1 MQFLYSKHFIYL
13 ICSLTFFCL
22 FGSIAHL
29 LPPFLEKNN
38 KLEDLRKL
46 EERFSY
52 KDGENEQIIVN
63 IYYNEKNNN
72 YSVLESSTTDEDAI
86 AYAIYNKS
94 YQRTGW
100 DYLAISAYEKN
111 DSKYNDSIKAY
122 AMGYIEGY
130 ITKDSITQNF
140 FNMIHFHPEDYSM
153 PEYLKEYL
161 QKNTE
166 YMKQNAESKMEHD
179 KYWEHVYYIYQQLLG
194 LYDGYI
200 AAIGRNV
207 TGFYEFI
214 LLNSYTD
221 MEDVI
226 SLHSNSFPYDFD
238 KMDADDIRKYILLK
252 SHCSALVKL
261 AEDFSDIWFGHN
273 TWFTYASML
282 RIFKEYRFVT
292 KNAYEKSKT
301 TAFPSYPGLLFS
313 SDDFYL
319 LDSNLVVM
327 ETTNPIYNNSLY
339 EKIKPECLLTW
350 VRSVLA
356 NRLASSSEDWTE
368 IFKNENS
375 GTYNN
380 QFMILDLNKINL
392 KSKSIPDKSLM
403 IIEQIPG
410 ETETNDV
417 TQYLRNGY
425 WPSYNV
431 PFSDYFYEKSGFIE
445 RLKDKPE
452 LIYDIDYKQ
461 CSRAQIYKRDQKN
474 IKSNYDFGRMLRF
487 NDFQNDNLSFNKAY
501 LTIAARYD
509 LDPNK
514 TYCYGATDV
523 KYVSVKE
530 LLEGKSLVHIISGPS
545 NDQLPTFSWLNSTCK
560 PVNSFEQEYEG
571 LIDVWNKDWVD
582 YETQLFEIQKKDD
595 EPESDSTTDTPP
607 HRDDDDNK
615 GNNKTVIIILS
626 VICGVLLIS
635 LLVFIILYLRT
646 LRKYNDLNV
655 PAGKIDLIEK

>member
-1 MQFLYSKHFIYL
+1 MRFLAPKYL
-13 ICSLTFFCL
+13 VYPICTLILFAL
-22 FGSIAHL
+22 FGSIKYS
-29 LPPFLEKNN
+29 PSDKQE
-38 KLEDLRKL
+38 ELRKT
-46 EERFSY
+46 EENLSY
-52 KDGENEQIIVN
+52 KNEENEQIIAN
-63 IYYNEKNNN
+63 IYYNEQNNN
-72 YSVLESSTTDEDAI
+72 YSVIISSTADKEAI

-100 DYLAISAYEKN
+100 DYLAISSYEKIE
-111 DSKYNDSIKAY
+111 DKYNDSMKAY

-140 FNMIHFHPEDYSM
+140 FNMIHYHPEDYIM
-153 PEYLKEYL
+153 PDYLKEYL

-166 YMKQNAESKMEHD
+166 YMKQNAESKMEQN

-200 AAIGRNV
+200 ASVGRKV

-214 LLNSYTD
+214 LLNSFTD
-221 MEDVI
+221 MEDVMA
-226 SLHSNSFPYDFD
+226 LHSNSFPYNFEE
-238 KMDADDIRKYILLK
+238 MDVDDIRKYTMLK
-252 SHCSALVKL
+252 SHCSALIKL

-273 TWFTYASML
+273 TWYTYASML
-282 RIFKEYRFVT
+282 RIFKEYRFIT
-292 KNAYEKSKT
+292 RNGYEKSKT

-350 VRSVLA
+350 VRSILA
-356 NRLASSSEDWTE
+356 NRLALTSEDWTK
-368 IFKNENS
+368 IFKDENS

-392 KSKSIPDKSLM
+392 KDKIIPDKSLM
-403 IIEQIPG
+403 IIEQYPDEMEI
-410 ETETNDV
+410 NDV
-417 TQYLRNGY
+417 TQYLREGY

-431 PFSDYFYEKSGFIE
+431 PFSEHFYQISGIIQRIE
-445 RLKDKPE
+445 EKPE
-452 LIYDIDYKQ
+452 LVYDIDYKQ

-487 NDFQNDNLSFNKAY
+487 NDFKNDNLSFNKAY

-509 LDPNK
+509 LDQNK

-523 KYVSVKE
+523 KYVSAKE

-545 NDQLPTFSWLNSTCK
+545 NDQLPTFAWSNATCK
-560 PVNSFEQEYEG
+560 PYNSIGYEYEG

-582 YETQLFEIQKKDD
+582 YKTQLFKIDD
-595 EPESDSTTDTPP
+595 DIESDSAPP
-607 HRDDDDNK
+607 DESNKEDND
-615 GNNKTVIIILS
+615 TVIIALS
-626 VICGVLLIS
+626 VVCGVLFIS
-635 LLVFIILYLRT
+635 LLVFVVLYLRT
-646 LRKYNDLNV
+646 TRKLKDLNF
-655 PAGKIDLIEK
+655 PSGKVDLIEKQ

>member
-1 MQFLYSKHFIYL
+1 MRFLAPKYL
-13 ICSLTFFCL
+13 VYPICTLILFAL
-22 FGSIAHL
+22 FGSIKYS
-29 LPPFLEKNN
+29 PSDKQKE
-38 KLEDLRKL
+38 LRKT
-46 EERFSY
+46 EENSSY
-52 KDGENEQIIVN
+52 KNEENEQIIAN
-63 IYYNEKNNN
+63 IYYNEQNNN
-72 YSVLESSTTDEDAI
+72 YSVIISSTADKEAI

-100 DYLAISAYEKN
+100 DYLAISSYEKN
-111 DSKYNDSIKAY
+111 DDKYNDSMKAY

-140 FNMIHFHPEDYSM
+140 FNMIHYHPEDYIM
-153 PEYLKEYL
+153 PDYLKEYL

-166 YMKQNAESKMEHD
+166 YMKQNAESKMEQN

-200 AAIGRNV
+200 ASVGRKV

-221 MEDVI
+221 MEDVM
-226 SLHSNSFPYDFD
+226 SLHSNSFPYNFEE
-238 KMDADDIRKYILLK
+238 MDVDDIRKYTMLK
-252 SHCSALVKL
+252 SHCSALIKL

-273 TWFTYASML
+273 TWYTYASML

-292 KNAYEKSKT
+292 RNGYEKSKT

-350 VRSVLA
+350 VRSILA
-356 NRLASSSEDWTE
+356 NRLALTSEDWTK
-368 IFKNENS
+368 IFKDENS

-392 KSKSIPDKSLM
+392 KDKIIPDKSLM
-403 IIEQIPG
+403 IIEQYPDEMEI
-410 ETETNDV
+410 NDV
-417 TQYLRNGY
+417 TQYLRDGY

-431 PFSDYFYEKSGFIE
+431 PFSEHFYQISGIIQRIE
-445 RLKDKPE
+445 EKPE
-452 LIYDIDYKQ
+452 LVHDIDYKQ

-487 NDFQNDNLSFNKAY
+487 NDFKNDNLSFNKAY

-509 LDPNK
+509 LDQNK

-523 KYVSVKE
+523 KYVSAKE

-545 NDQLPTFSWLNSTCK
+545 NDQLPTFAWSNATCK
-560 PVNSFEQEYEG
+560 PYNSFGYEYEG

-582 YETQLFEIQKKDD
+582 YKTQLFNIDD
-595 EPESDSTTDTPP
+595 DIESDSVPP
-607 HRDDDDNK
+607 DESNKEDND
-615 GNNKTVIIILS
+615 TVIIALS
-626 VICGVLLIS
+626 VVCGLLFIS
-635 LLVFIILYLRT
+635 LLVFVVLYLRT
-646 LRKYNDLNV
+646 TRKLKDLNF
-655 PAGKIDLIEK
+655 PSGKVDLIEKQ